1 MPGVGRGKKDRIME
15 KKRAE
20 RENMLIS
27 HFHQD
32 GGKTKTKSKSV
43 KAVFIRRH
51 LLHSL

>member
-1 MPGVGRGKKDRIME
+1 MRDAWGRQGKERIME

-32 GGKTKTKSKSV
+32 GGKTKSKSI
-43 KAVFIRRH
+43 KAVFIQRH